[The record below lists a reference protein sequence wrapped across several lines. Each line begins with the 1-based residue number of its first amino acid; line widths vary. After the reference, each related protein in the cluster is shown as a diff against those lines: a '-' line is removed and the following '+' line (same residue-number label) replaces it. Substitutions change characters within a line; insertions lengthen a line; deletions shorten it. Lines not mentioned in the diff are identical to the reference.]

1 MKTLP
6 SETMWR
12 TLVRVEVVTAHGVFL
27 IIPGVDVHNSIFCPK
42 EAIPPAIYKTMRKD
56 KRYHVG
62 YNIGAK
68 DIEDLC
74 FDGWEA
80 E

>member
-12 TLVRVEVVTAHGVFL
+12 TLVRVQVRTLEGVFL
-27 IIPGVDVHNSIFCPK
+27 IIPGVDVRNAVFCPK
-42 EAIPPAIYKTMRKD
+42 EAIPPAIFKRMKKD

-62 YNIGAK
+62 CNIGAGNV
-68 DIEDLC
+68 ENLC